1 MLLQTILAETDE
13 IQIIPIQEAI
23 EVVRGI
29 TIHLIQ
35 KDQVTVI
42 PIIELVIETVPEL
55 VITEVTIV
63 LQPLPA
69 GRIHLAQEVVL
80 PVTEVVLRV

>member
-13 IQIIPIQEAI
+13 IQIIPIQEAT

-29 TIHLIQ
+29 TILLIQ

-42 PIIELVIETVPEL
+42 PIIEQVIETVPDL
-55 VITEVTIV
+55 VIAEVTIV

-69 GRIHLAQEVVL
+69 GHIHPAQEVVL
-80 PVTEVVLRV
+80 PVSEVVLRV